1 MSSKSGGAKAS
12 RKEDGIKVVSDNRR
26 ARYDYEIL
34 QAFEAGIELKGS
46 EVKSLRTGH
55 TTLAES
61 YAAMKN
67 GELWLI
73 NSNIPEYREANRFNH
88 EPKRPRKLLLHKS
101 EINKLSS
108 GVLKEHL
115 TIIPLKM
122 FFNPRGRVKV
132 DIALARG
139 KKLHDKRETIK
150 ERSWDRERAR
160 LMRDKG

>member
-12 RKEDGIKVVSDNRR
+12 RKQDGIKVISDNRR

-34 QAFEAGIELKGS
+34 QTFEAGVELKGS
-46 EVKSLRTGH
+46 EVKSLRVGH
-55 TTLAES
+55 TNLAEA
-61 YAAMKN
+61 YAAMKG

-88 EPKRPRKLLLHKS
+88 EPKRPRKLLLNRS
-101 EINKLSS
+101 EIEKLSN

-115 TIIPLKM
+115 TVIPLKM
-122 FFNPRGRVKV
+122 FFNPRGRCKV

-139 KKLHDKRETIK
+139 KKLFDKRETLK
-150 ERSWDRERAR
+150 ERTWDREKGR
-160 LMRDKG
+160 LLRDKG